1 MSHQGFGA
9 AKSSRRILLFA
20 LATQAT
26 LILVAYALSRV
37 LAVSPQWGS
46 PPRDTAIGFGGALL
60 LAGLNYL
67 LLNHALSN
75 WLVDGVRAVYH
86 EVLVPLFSG
95 FNTASIV
102 LVGAIAGLG
111 EEWLFRGV
119 LQPVMGVIV
128 ASIAFGLAH
137 VGGRNMLAFGLWA
150 SGMGFVLG
158 GLAILTGGLTA
169 PMVAH
174 GVYDM
179 LALAYLRRGAQR
191 A

>member
-1 MSHQGFGA
+1 MIRPEFGA
-9 AKSSRRILLFA
+9 EKSSRRILLFA

-26 LILVAYALSRV
+26 LILSAYALSRG
-37 LAVSPQWGS
+37 LSIAPRWGD
-46 PPRDTAIGFGGALL
+46 PPRDVIIGFAGALL
-60 LAGLNYL
+60 LGALNYL
-67 LLNHALSN
+67 LLNNAPSN

-86 EVLVPLFSG
+86 EVLVPLFSA

-102 LVGAIAGLG
+102 LIGALAGIG

-119 LQPVMGVIV
+119 IQPAVGLVV

-137 VGGRNMLAFGLWA
+137 IGGRSMLAFGVWA

-169 PMVAH
+169 PIVAH

-179 LALAYLRRGAQR
+179 LALAYLRRGAHR

>member
-1 MSHQGFGA
+1 MTRPGFGA
-9 AKSSRRILLFA
+9 EKSSRRILLFA

-26 LILVAYALSRV
+26 LILVAYTLSRW
-37 LAVSPQWGS
+37 LAIAPRWGD
-46 PPRDTAIGFGGALL
+46 PPRDVVIGLAGALL
-60 LAGLNYL
+60 LGALNYL
-67 LLNHALSN
+67 LLNTAPSN
-75 WLVDGVRAVYH
+75 GLVDGVRAVYH

-102 LVGAIAGLG
+102 LIGALAGIG

-119 LQPVMGVIV
+119 LQPAVGLVV

-137 VGGRNMLAFGLWA
+137 IGGRSMLAFGVWA
-150 SGMGFVLG
+150 LGMGFVLG

-169 PMVAH
+169 PIVAH

-179 LALAYLRRGAQR
+179 LALAYLRRGAHR